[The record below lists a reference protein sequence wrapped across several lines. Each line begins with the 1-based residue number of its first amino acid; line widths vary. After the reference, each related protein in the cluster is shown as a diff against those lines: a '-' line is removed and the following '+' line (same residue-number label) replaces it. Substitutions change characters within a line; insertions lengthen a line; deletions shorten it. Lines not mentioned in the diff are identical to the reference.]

1 MRKHTAVM
9 IAAICL
15 VMTLPAAALGAK
27 PALTDAQYYQKIL
40 DRIEQIRS
48 AGGSETA
55 IDRMLEKEFGW
66 TKLATADGIEA
77 MAAASASDVNIYA
90 PTVFYNNVKAR
101 YEAVGSWS
109 WRKCPTAPCWSINY
123 GTSGGNVGGP
133 DAFGIYSSIP
143 VNYKTTAFAIYDE
156 DGDGHSY
163 TNPDDFDTTG
173 VAFREQDTV
182 HVFPWGDFTWDHG
195 TLLMAFAQVLLWP
208 PGHAIHLEIHDG
220 PHLARRGCAL
230 NLCEPIFRTAE
241 HHLQHLWRVGELL
254 EGCQPKSDL
263 LVRLRNLKGPH
274 HAKPGRGP
282 SPDTTEW
289 GPRPSL
295 VSLPLSD
302 WPRGQA

>member
-55 IDRMLEKEFGW
+55 IDKMLEKEFGW

-195 TLLMAFAQVLLWP
+195 TLLMAFSLKSCSGLRGTPFIWRSTMVHTWPGAGVLSTSVNPFSAP
-208 PGHAIHLEIHDG
+208 PSITFSISGGSESYWKG
-220 PHLARRGCAL
+220 VSPNPTYWYGCG
-230 NLCEPIFRTAE
+230 T
-241 HHLQHLWRVGELL
+241 
-254 EGCQPKSDL
+254 
-263 LVRLRNLKGPH
+263 
-274 HAKPGRGP
+274 
-282 SPDTTEW
+282 
-289 GPRPSL
+289 
-295 VSLPLSD
+295 
-302 WPRGQA
+302 